1 MYKLFFKRLLD
12 FSITLVGLVIISPIL
27 LVLCLLVR
35 IKLGS
40 PIFFKQVRIG
50 KDEKPFKIIKF
61 RTMTDARDENGNL
74 LPDTERFTKFGNFL
88 RNSSLDE
95 LPELINVLKGEMS
108 LVGPRPLYP
117 FYLPYYTKEESL
129 RHTVRAGITGLA
141 QINGRNLCKWDE
153 RFAMDV
159 KYVKELSFIND
170 VKILWRTVFKVTAQE
185 DIGVPSVDEELGLHI
200 VREVQQPDKVE
211 LLKNMGGAKTS
222 RSSLPIIIPRIKE
235 IGSHLWLSEKEYK
248 LAGLENDHYNNVD
261 FGGTLLSTCR
271 SAIKEVL
278 SHIQT
283 DNRIALVPSFTCHSV
298 IKPFIDQGYK
308 VEPYPIKPN
317 LIVDPI
323 EFRSCVKKFKPSVVL
338 LHNYFGFN
346 TLGDAAD
353 TIKEIKEQGVTII
366 EDFTQ
371 RLFSTFP
378 SVDANFEV
386 GSIRKWYPIPDGA
399 FLRGDIVVNPEKEDD
414 ELAEKKIK
422 GFLDKGK
429 YVEDGSVEKE
439 VFMQELNDAESLL
452 DSRSETYSI
461 CKMSRK
467 IISASNKDS
476 LIKKRRANYIA
487 LLDHIKSNDT
497 FTVLFNEIGDSVV
510 PFMFPLLVK
519 KNRKEFQSYLAA
531 HSVYAT
537 IIWGCPEQ
545 LKDKIDEK
553 AKQVYDEILCIPV
566 DQIYDNDDMQRVVFT
581 INKYIANE

>member
-211 LLKNMGGAKTS
+211 LLKNMGGGK
-222 RSSLPIIIPRIKE
+222 
-235 IGSHLWLSEKEYK
+235 
-248 LAGLENDHYNNVD
+248 NVPV
-261 FGGTLLSTCR
+261 F
-271 SAIKEVL
+271 
-278 SHIQT
+278 
-283 DNRIALVPSFTCHSV
+283 FTH
-298 IKPFIDQGYK
+298 
-308 VEPYPIKPN
+308 
-317 LIVDPI
+317 
-323 EFRSCVKKFKPSVVL
+323 
-338 LHNYFGFN
+338 HN
-346 TLGDAAD
+346 T
-353 TIKEIKEQGVTII
+353 
-366 EDFTQ
+366 ED
-371 RLFSTFP
+371 
-378 SVDANFEV
+378 
-386 GSIRKWYPIPDGA
+386 
-399 FLRGDIVVNPEKEDD
+399 
-414 ELAEKKIK
+414 
-422 GFLDKGK
+422 
-429 YVEDGSVEKE
+429 
-439 VFMQELNDAESLL
+439 
-452 DSRSETYSI
+452 
-461 CKMSRK
+461 
-467 IISASNKDS
+467 
-476 LIKKRRANYIA
+476 
-487 LLDHIKSNDT
+487 
-497 FTVLFNEIGDSVV
+497 
-510 PFMFPLLVK
+510 
-519 KNRKEFQSYLAA
+519 
-531 HSVYAT
+531 
-537 IIWGCPEQ
+537 
-545 LKDKIDEK
+545 
-553 AKQVYDEILCIPV
+553 
-566 DQIYDNDDMQRVVFT
+566 
-581 INKYIANE
+581 